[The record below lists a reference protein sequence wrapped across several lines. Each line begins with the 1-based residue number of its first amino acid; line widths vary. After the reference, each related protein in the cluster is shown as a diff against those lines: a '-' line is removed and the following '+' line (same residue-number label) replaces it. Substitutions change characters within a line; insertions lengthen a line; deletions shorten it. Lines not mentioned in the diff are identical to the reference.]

1 MLLGEWL
8 KGIWNMKINQTV
20 GSQVMF
26 GILIIIL
33 GLIIPWIFKTTK
45 QSIIRLFKTLAFK
58 WNEVPLI
65 KQRKIARKKRK
76 TGEFSVADFKY
87 LLEASNKGLLV
98 DKGAIKIF
106 EEEKKNWFIKS
117 EAIQQLAKDLDQKF
131 SINKDF
137 RPSIFEKEK
146 GDL

>member
-1 MLLGEWL
+1 MEWV
-8 KGIWNMKINQTV
+8 KGIWNMKIDQTV
-20 GSQVMF
+20 GNQVMI

-33 GLIIPWIFKTTK
+33 GLIIPWFFKTTK
-45 QSIIRLFKTLAFK
+45 QSIIKFFKTLYLK
-58 WNEVPLI
+58 WNEIPLI

-76 TGEFSVADFKY
+76 TGKFTVADFKY
-87 LLEASNKGLLV
+87 LLEASNKGILV

-117 EAIQQLAKDLDQKF
+117 EAIQQKAKDLDQNF
-131 SINKDF
+131 STTKDF

-146 GDL
+146 GRL